1 MSAEAT
7 LAGAQ
12 LVDHHCHG
20 VVAVDLD
27 QDAFESFIN
36 EGFDRPASGTS
47 HFDAPIG
54 LAVRRWCAPVLDL
67 EPFATAETYVARR
80 LELGAREVNER
91 FLRASG
97 LQALFLDSGYRSDEI
112 LGVRELGEIAGIES
126 REVVRLEGVAEGVA
140 ATGPRA
146 EEYPN
151 AFALA
156 LEAAARDAVGLKTI
170 IAYRGGFD
178 IDPTPPARRD
188 VVRAADRWLRS
199 GATSPRLIDPVLLRH
214 SIWTGAE
221 LASSRGLPLQIH
233 AGFGDPDLTL
243 HLANP
248 SLLTQFVRALGAK
261 GVDVVFLHCY
271 PYHREAAYLAAMFPN
286 VYLDVGSVLHYTGA
300 SSDRVLAAVMELAP
314 FTKHL
319 YSSDAFGAAELYLL
333 GSTLFRRALARTLD
347 GWIESGQC
355 SPAEAE
361 RIAGLVAAGNA
372 RRIYT
377 QWGPDAIRRAPG
389 TPLAPSQ

>member
-1 MSAEAT
+1 MTTEAT
-7 LAGAQ
+7 LAGLQ

-20 VVAVDLD
+20 VVAGDLD
-27 QDAFESFIN
+27 RDAFESFIN
-36 EGFDRPASGTS
+36 EGFDRAASGTS
-47 HFDAPIG
+47 HFDTPIG

-67 EPFATAETYVARR
+67 EPFATAEMYVARR
-80 LELGAREVNER
+80 LELGSREVNER

-97 LQALFLDSGYRSDEI
+97 LGALFLDSGYRSDEI

-126 REVVRLEGVAEGVA
+126 KEVVRLENVAETVA

-146 EEYPN
+146 EEYPD
-151 AFALA
+151 AFASA

-178 IDPTPPARRD
+178 LDPTPPGGRE
-188 VVRAADRWLRS
+188 VIRAVDRWL
-199 GATSPRLIDPVLLRH
+199 GAGAASPRLVDPVLLRH

-221 LASSRGLPLQIH
+221 LASFRGLPLQIH

-248 SLLTQFVRALGAK
+248 SLLTQLVRALGAK

-300 SSDRVLAAVMELAP
+300 SSGRVLAEVMELAP

-319 YSSDAFGAAELYLL
+319 YSSDAFGVAELYFL

-355 SPAEAE
+355 SSTDAD

-372 RRIYT
+372 RRIYK
-377 QWGPDAIRRAPG
+377 QAVEASPDR
-389 TPLAPSQ
+389 

>member
-1 MSAEAT
+1 MSAEDT
-7 LAGAQ
+7 LAGLQ

-20 VVAVDLD
+20 VVAGDLD
-27 QDAFESFIN
+27 RDAFESFIN

-47 HFDAPIG
+47 HFDTPIG
-54 LAVRRWCAPVLDL
+54 LAVRRWCAPVLDV
-67 EPFATAETYVARR
+67 EPFAPAETYVAKR

-112 LGVRELGEIAGIES
+112 LGVRELGEIAGVES
-126 REVVRLEGVAEGVA
+126 REVVRLEAVAERVA
-140 ATGPRA
+140 ASGPRA
-146 EEYPN
+146 EEYPD
-151 AFALA
+151 ALASA

-178 IDPTPPARRD
+178 FDHTPPDHRE
-188 VVRAADRWLRS
+188 VIRAADRWLRA
-199 GATSPRLIDPVLLRH
+199 GAASPRLVDPVLLRH
-214 SIWTGAE
+214 SIWTGAD

-233 AGFGDPDLTL
+233 SGFGDPDLTL

-248 SLLTQFVRALGAK
+248 SLLTQLVRALGAK

-300 SSDRVLAAVMELAP
+300 SSGRVLAEVMELAP

-333 GSTLFRRALARTLD
+333 GSRLFRRALARTLD
-347 GWIESGQC
+347 DWIESGQC
-355 SPAEAE
+355 SRAEGD
-361 RIAGLVAAGNA
+361 RIAELVAAGNA

-377 QWGPDAIRRAPG
+377 QAGERPDRRG
-389 TPLAPSQ
+389 

>member
-1 MSAEAT
+1 MSAEDT
-7 LAGAQ
+7 LAGLL

-20 VVAVDLD
+20 VVAGDLD
-27 QDAFESFIN
+27 RDAFESFIN

-47 HFDAPIG
+47 HFDTPIG

-67 EPFATAETYVARR
+67 EPFAPAETYVAKR

-97 LQALFLDSGYRSDEI
+97 LQALFLDSGYRSDEV

-126 REVVRLEGVAEGVA
+126 REVVRLEAVAERVA
-140 ATGPRA
+140 ASGPRA
-146 EEYPN
+146 EEYPD
-151 AFALA
+151 ALASA

-178 IDPTPPARRD
+178 FDPTPPDQRG
-188 VVRAADRWLRS
+188 VIRAADRWLRA
-199 GATSPRLIDPVLLRH
+199 GAASPRLLDPVLLRH
-214 SIWTGAE
+214 SIWTGAD

-233 AGFGDPDLTL
+233 SGFGDPDLTL

-248 SLLTQFVRALGAK
+248 SLLTQLVRALGAK

-300 SSDRVLAAVMELAP
+300 SSGRVLAEVMELAP

-319 YSSDAFGAAELYLL
+319 YSSDAFGASELYLL
-333 GSTLFRRALARTLD
+333 GSTLFKRALARTLD
-347 GWIESGQC
+347 DWIESGQC
-355 SPAEAE
+355 SPAEGD

-377 QWGPDAIRRAPG
+377 QAGRDPTGGGD
-389 TPLAPSQ
+389 T

>member
-1 MSAEAT
+1 MSAEET
-7 LAGAQ
+7 LAGSQ

-20 VVAVDLD
+20 VAAAELD
-27 QDAFESFIN
+27 REAFESFIN

-47 HFDAPIG
+47 HFDTPIG

-80 LELGAREVNER
+80 LELGAREANER

-126 REVVRLEGVAEGVA
+126 REVVRLEGVAERVA

-146 EEYPN
+146 EEYPD
-151 AFALA
+151 AFASA

-178 IDPTPPARRD
+178 IDHTPPDGRE
-188 VVRAADRWLRS
+188 VIRAADRWLRS
-199 GATSPRLIDPVLLRH
+199 GAASPRLVDPVLLRH

-248 SLLTQFVRALGAK
+248 SLLTRLVRALGAK

-300 SSDRVLAAVMELAP
+300 SSGRVLAEVMELAP

-319 YSSDAFGAAELYLL
+319 YSSDAFGVAELYLL
-333 GSTLFRRALARTLD
+333 GSTLFRRALSRTLD

-355 SPAEAE
+355 SPAEAD
-361 RIAGLVAAGNA
+361 RIAGLVASGNA

-377 QWGPDAIRRAPG
+377 QAVEVSPERQGGKRTA
-389 TPLAPSQ
+389 S

>member
-1 MSAEAT
+1 MSAEETIAR
-7 LAGAQ
+7 LP

-20 VVAVDLD
+20 VVAGDLD
-27 QDAFESFIN
+27 RDAFELFIN

-47 HFDAPIG
+47 HFDTPIG

-80 LELGAREVNER
+80 LEVGAREANER

-97 LQALFLDSGYRSDEI
+97 LRALFLDSGFRSDEI

-126 REVVRLEGVAEGVA
+126 REVVRLEYVAEAVA

-146 EEYPN
+146 EEYPD
-151 AFALA
+151 AFASA

-178 IDPTPPARRD
+178 FDPAPPERAE
-188 VVRAADRWLRS
+188 VVGAAGRWLRA
-199 GATSPRLIDPVLLRH
+199 GPASPRLVDPVLLRH

-248 SLLTQFVRALGAK
+248 SLLTQLVRALGAK

-300 SSDRVLAAVMELAP
+300 SSGRVLAEVMELAP

-319 YSSDAFGAAELYLL
+319 YSSDAFGVAELYLL

-355 SPAEAE
+355 SPAEAD
-361 RIAGLVAAGNA
+361 RIAGLIGAGNA

-377 QWGPDAIRRAPG
+377 QAVEVPPDRQGDEPTAP
-389 TPLAPSQ
+389 

>member
-1 MSAEAT
+1 MSAEDT
-7 LAGAQ
+7 LAGLQ

-20 VVAVDLD
+20 VVAGDLD
-27 QDAFESFIN
+27 RDAFESFIN

-47 HFDAPIG
+47 HFDTPIG
-54 LAVRRWCAPVLDL
+54 FAVRRWCAPVLDL
-67 EPFATAETYVARR
+67 EPFAPAETYVAKR
-80 LELGAREVNER
+80 LELGAREVNQR

-112 LGVRELGEIAGIES
+112 LGVRELGEIAGVES
-126 REVVRLEGVAEGVA
+126 REVVRIEAVAERVA

-146 EEYPN
+146 EEYPD
-151 AFALA
+151 ALASA

-178 IDPTPPARRD
+178 IDHTPPDERE
-188 VVRAADRWLRS
+188 VIRAADRWLRA
-199 GATSPRLIDPVLLRH
+199 GAASPRLVDPVLLRH
-214 SIWTGAE
+214 SIWTGAD

-248 SLLTQFVRALGAK
+248 SLLTQLVRALGGK

-300 SSDRVLAAVMELAP
+300 SSGRVLAEVMELAP

-333 GSTLFRRALARTLD
+333 GSKLFRRALARTLD
-347 GWIESGQC
+347 DWIESGQC
-355 SPAEAE
+355 SPAEAD

-377 QWGPDAIRRAPG
+377 QAGRGPTGGGD
-389 TPLAPSQ
+389 T

>member
-1 MSAEAT
+1 MSVEET
-7 LAGAQ
+7 LAGSL

-20 VVAVDLD
+20 VVAGDLD
-27 QDAFESFIN
+27 RDAFESFIN

-47 HFDAPIG
+47 HFDTPIG

-67 EPFATAETYVARR
+67 EPFAPPETYVAKR

-126 REVVRLEGVAEGVA
+126 REVVRIEAVAERVA

-146 EEYPN
+146 EEYPD
-151 AFALA
+151 ALASA

-178 IDPTPPARRD
+178 FDHTPPDERE
-188 VVRAADRWLRS
+188 VIRAADRWLRA
-199 GATSPRLIDPVLLRH
+199 GAASPRLVDPVLLRH
-214 SIWTGAE
+214 SIWTGADF
-221 LASSRGLPLQIH
+221 ASSRGLPLQIH

-248 SLLTQFVRALGAK
+248 SLLTQLVRALGGK

-300 SSDRVLAAVMELAP
+300 SSGRVLAEVMELAP

-319 YSSDAFGAAELYLL
+319 YSSDAFGAAVIYLL

-347 GWIESGQC
+347 DWIESGQC
-355 SPAEAE
+355 SPAEAD

-377 QWGPDAIRRAPG
+377 QAGRGSTGGGD
-389 TPLAPSQ
+389 T

>member
-1 MSAEAT
+1 MSAEDT
-7 LAGAQ
+7 LAGLP

-20 VVAVDLD
+20 VVAGDLD
-27 QDAFESFIN
+27 RDAFESFIN

-47 HFDAPIG
+47 HFDTPIG

-67 EPFATAETYVARR
+67 EPFAPAETYVAKR
-80 LELGAREVNER
+80 LELGGREVNER

-112 LGVRELGEIAGIES
+112 LGVRELGEIAGVES
-126 REVVRLEGVAEGVA
+126 REVVRLEAVAERVA
-140 ATGPRA
+140 ASEPRA
-146 EEYPN
+146 EAYPD
-151 AFALA
+151 ALASA

-170 IAYRGGFD
+170 IAYRGGFA
-178 IDPTPPARRD
+178 IDPAPPDERE
-188 VVRAADRWLRS
+188 VIRAADRWLRA
-199 GATSPRLIDPVLLRH
+199 GAASPRLVDPVLLRH
-214 SIWTGAE
+214 SIWTGAD

-248 SLLTQFVRALGAK
+248 SLLTQLVRALGAK

-286 VYLDVGSVLHYTGA
+286 VYLDAGSVLHYTGA
-300 SSDRVLAAVMELAP
+300 SSGRILAEVMELAP

-333 GSTLFRRALARTLD
+333 GSKLFRRALARTLD
-347 GWIESGQC
+347 DWIESGQC
-355 SPAEAE
+355 SLDEGD
-361 RIAGLVAAGNA
+361 RIAGLIAAGNA

-377 QWGPDAIRRAPG
+377 HAGSGPTG
-389 TPLAPSQ
+389 

>member
-1 MSAEAT
+1 MSVEET
-7 LAGAQ
+7 LAGSL

-20 VVAVDLD
+20 VVAGDLD
-27 QDAFESFIN
+27 RDAFESFIN

-47 HFDAPIG
+47 HFDTPIG

-67 EPFATAETYVARR
+67 EPFTPAETYVAKR

-126 REVVRLEGVAEGVA
+126 REVVRLEAVAERVA
-140 ATGPRA
+140 ASGPRA
-146 EEYPN
+146 EEYPD
-151 AFALA
+151 ALASA

-178 IDPTPPARRD
+178 FDQTPPDERE
-188 VVRAADRWLRS
+188 VIRAADRWLRA
-199 GATSPRLIDPVLLRH
+199 GAASPRLEDPVLLRH
-214 SIWTGAE
+214 SIWTGAD
-221 LASSRGLPLQIH
+221 LASSRGLPMQIH

-248 SLLTQFVRALGAK
+248 SLLTQLVRALGAK

-300 SSDRVLAAVMELAP
+300 SSGRVLAEVMELAP

-319 YSSDAFGAAELYLL
+319 YSSDAFGAAELYFL
-333 GSTLFRRALARTLD
+333 GSKLFRRALARTLD
-347 GWIESGQC
+347 DWIESGQC
-355 SPAEAE
+355 SLADGD

-377 QWGPDAIRRAPG
+377 QAGRGPTVAGDI
-389 TPLAPSQ
+389 

>member
-1 MSAEAT
+1 VSVEGT
-7 LAGAQ
+7 LAGLP

-20 VVAVDLD
+20 VVAGDLD
-27 QDAFESFIN
+27 RDAFESFIN

-47 HFDAPIG
+47 HFDTPIG

-80 LELGAREVNER
+80 LELGAREANER

-97 LQALFLDSGYRSDEI
+97 LQAVFVDSGYRSDEI

-126 REVVRLEGVAEGVA
+126 REVVRLEYVAEAVA

-146 EEYPN
+146 EEYPD
-151 AFALA
+151 ALASA
-156 LEAAARDAVGLKTI
+156 LEAATRNAVGLKTI

-178 IDPTPPARRD
+178 LDPTPPEGRE
-188 VVRAADRWLRS
+188 VIRAVDRWLRA
-199 GATSPRLIDPVLLRH
+199 GAASTRLVDPVLLRH

-248 SLLTQFVRALGAK
+248 SLLTQLVRALGAK

-300 SSDRVLAAVMELAP
+300 SSGRVLAEVMELAP

-319 YSSDAFGAAELYLL
+319 YSSDAFGVAELYLL

-347 GWIESGQC
+347 GWIEDGQC
-355 SPAEAE
+355 SPAEAD
-361 RIAGLVAAGNA
+361 RIAGLVVAGNA
-372 RRIYT
+372 RRIYM
-377 QWGPDAIRRAPG
+377 QAVEGSPVPEGDGPAAP
-389 TPLAPSQ
+389 

>member
-1 MSAEAT
+1 MGAEDM
-7 LAGAQ
+7 LDGLP

-27 QDAFESFIN
+27 RDAFESFIN

-47 HFDAPIG
+47 HFDTPIG

-67 EPFATAETYVARR
+67 EPFAPAETYVAKR

-97 LQALFLDSGYRSDEI
+97 LQALFLDSGYRTDEV
-112 LGVRELGEIAGIES
+112 LGVRALGEMAGIES
-126 REVVRLEGVAEGVA
+126 REVVRLEAVAERVA

-146 EEYPN
+146 EEYPD
-151 AFALA
+151 ALASA
-156 LEAAARDAVGLKTI
+156 LEAASRDAVGLKTI

-178 IDPTPPARRD
+178 IDHTPPDQRE
-188 VVRAADRWLRS
+188 VVRAADRWLRA
-199 GATSPRLIDPVLLRH
+199 GAASPRLVDPVLLRH
-214 SIWTGAE
+214 SIWTGAD

-248 SLLTQFVRALGAK
+248 SLLTQLVRALGTK

-300 SSDRVLAAVMELAP
+300 SSGRVLAEVMELAP

-355 SPAEAE
+355 SLAEGD

-372 RRIYT
+372 LRIYT
-377 QWGPDAIRRAPG
+377 QAGRGPAG
-389 TPLAPSQ
+389 GGNT

>member
-1 MSAEAT
+1 MSAEDT
-7 LAGAQ
+7 LEGLL

-20 VVAVDLD
+20 VVAGDLD
-27 QDAFESFIN
+27 RDAFESFIN

-47 HFDAPIG
+47 HFETPIG

-67 EPFATAETYVARR
+67 EPFASAETYVAKR
-80 LELGAREVNER
+80 LELGGREVNER

-112 LGVRELGEIAGIES
+112 LGVRELGEIAGVES
-126 REVVRLEGVAEGVA
+126 REVVRLEAVAERVA
-140 ATGPRA
+140 ASEPRA
-146 EEYPN
+146 DAYPD
-151 AFALA
+151 ALASA

-170 IAYRGGFD
+170 IAYRGGFA
-178 IDPTPPARRD
+178 IDPTPPGERE
-188 VVRAADRWLRS
+188 VIRAADRWLRA
-199 GATSPRLIDPVLLRH
+199 GAASPRLADPVLLRH
-214 SIWTGAE
+214 TIWTGAD

-233 AGFGDPDLTL
+233 SGFGDPDLTL

-248 SLLTQFVRALGAK
+248 SLLTQLVRALGAK

-300 SSDRVLAAVMELAP
+300 SSGRILAEVMELAP

-319 YSSDAFGAAELYLL
+319 YSSDAFGVAELYLL
-333 GSTLFRRALARTLD
+333 GSKLFKRALARTLD

-355 SPAEAE
+355 SPAEGD

-377 QWGPDAIRRAPG
+377 QAGSDPTGGDA
-389 TPLAPSQ
+389 

>member
-1 MSAEAT
+1 VSVEGT
-7 LAGAQ
+7 LAGLP

-20 VVAVDLD
+20 VVAGDLD
-27 QDAFESFIN
+27 RDAFESFIN

-47 HFDAPIG
+47 HFDTPIG

-80 LELGAREVNER
+80 LELGAREANER

-97 LQALFLDSGYRSDEI
+97 LQAVFVDSGYRSDEI

-126 REVVRLEGVAEGVA
+126 REVVRLEYVAEAVA

-146 EEYPN
+146 EEYPD
-151 AFALA
+151 ALASA
-156 LEAAARDAVGLKTI
+156 LEAATRNAVGLKTI

-178 IDPTPPARRD
+178 LDPTPPEGRE
-188 VVRAADRWLRS
+188 VIRAVDRWLRA
-199 GATSPRLIDPVLLRH
+199 GAASTRLVDPVLLRH

-300 SSDRVLAAVMELAP
+300 SSGRVLAEVMELAP

-319 YSSDAFGAAELYLL
+319 YSSDAFGVAELYLL

-347 GWIESGQC
+347 GWIEDGQC
-355 SPAEAE
+355 SPAEAD
-361 RIAGLVAAGNA
+361 RIAGLVVAGNA
-372 RRIYT
+372 RRIYM
-377 QWGPDAIRRAPG
+377 QAVEGSPVREGDGPAAP
-389 TPLAPSQ
+389 

>member
-1 MSAEAT
+1 MSAEDA
-7 LAGAQ
+7 LAG
-12 LVDHHCHG
+12 LLLIDHHCHG
-20 VVAVDLD
+20 VVAGDLD
-27 QDAFESFIN
+27 RDAFESFIN

-47 HFDAPIG
+47 HFDTPIG

-67 EPFATAETYVARR
+67 EPFAPAETYVAKR

-97 LQALFLDSGYRSDEI
+97 LQAVFLDSGYRSDEI

-126 REVVRLEGVAEGVA
+126 REVVRLEAVAERVA
-140 ATGPRA
+140 ASGPRA
-146 EEYPN
+146 EEYPD
-151 AFALA
+151 ALASA

-178 IDPTPPARRD
+178 FDQTPPDERE
-188 VVRAADRWLRS
+188 VIRAADRWLRA
-199 GATSPRLIDPVLLRH
+199 GAASPRLEDPVLLRH
-214 SIWTGAE
+214 SIWTGAD

-248 SLLTQFVRALGAK
+248 SLLTQLVRALGAK

-300 SSDRVLAAVMELAP
+300 SSGRVLAEVMELAP

-319 YSSDAFGAAELYLL
+319 YSSDAFGAAELYFL
-333 GSTLFRRALARTLD
+333 GSKLFKRALARTLD
-347 GWIESGQC
+347 DWIESGQC
-355 SPAEAE
+355 SLDEGD

-372 RRIYT
+372 RRIYARAGR
-377 QWGPDAIRRAPG
+377 GPTVAGD
-389 TPLAPSQ
+389 T

>member
-1 MSAEAT
+1 MSAEET
-7 LAGAQ
+7 LAGLQ

-20 VVAVDLD
+20 VVAGDLD
-27 QDAFESFIN
+27 RDAFESFIN
-36 EGFDRPASGTS
+36 EGFDLPASGTS
-47 HFDAPIG
+47 HFDTPIG

-80 LELGAREVNER
+80 LELGAREANER

-126 REVVRLEGVAEGVA
+126 REVVRLEEVAEGVA
-140 ATGPRA
+140 ASGPRA
-146 EEYPN
+146 EEYPD
-151 AFALA
+151 AFASA

-178 IDPTPPARRD
+178 FDHTPPKGRE

-199 GATSPRLIDPVLLRH
+199 DAAAPRLVDPVLLRH

-248 SLLTQFVRALGAK
+248 SLLTQLVRALGAK

-300 SSDRVLAAVMELAP
+300 SSGRVLADVMELAP

-319 YSSDAFGAAELYLL
+319 YSSDAFGLAELYLL

-347 GWIESGQC
+347 GWVDSGQC
-355 SPAEAE
+355 SPDDAD

-377 QWGPDAIRRAPG
+377 QAVEVSPDRQRGKTTAP
-389 TPLAPSQ
+389 

>member
-1 MSAEAT
+1 
-7 LAGAQ
+7 
-12 LVDHHCHG
+12 
-20 VVAVDLD
+20 
-27 QDAFESFIN
+27 
-36 EGFDRPASGTS
+36 
-47 HFDAPIG
+47 

-67 EPFATAETYVARR
+67 EPFAPAEAYVARR

-126 REVVRLEGVAEGVA
+126 REVVRLEGVAERVA
-140 ATGPRA
+140 ATVPRA
-146 EEYPN
+146 EEYAD
-151 AFALA
+151 AFASA
-156 LEAAARDAVGLKTI
+156 LEAAAREAVGLKTI
-170 IAYRGGFD
+170 IAYRGGFNFD
-178 IDPTPPARRD
+178 HTPPDGRE
-188 VVRAADRWLRS
+188 VIRAADRWLRA
-199 GATSPRLIDPVLLRH
+199 GTASPRLVDPVLLRH

-248 SLLTQFVRALGAK
+248 SLLTQLVRALGAK

-300 SSDRVLAAVMELAP
+300 SSGRVLAEVMELAP

-319 YSSDAFGAAELYLL
+319 YSSDAFGVAELYLL

-355 SPAEAE
+355 SPAEAD

-377 QWGPDAIRRAPG
+377 QAG
-389 TPLAPSQ
+389 